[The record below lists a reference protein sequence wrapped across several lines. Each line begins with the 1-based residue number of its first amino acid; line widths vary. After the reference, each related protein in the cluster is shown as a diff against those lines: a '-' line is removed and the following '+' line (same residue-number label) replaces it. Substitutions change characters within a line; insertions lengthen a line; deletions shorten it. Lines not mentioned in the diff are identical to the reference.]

1 MDQIKKTTQS
11 GLTALVTGAAS
22 GIGRATAIQFARIGV
37 NVVVADLQSDGGMQ
51 TVQMIERMGG
61 RSIFIECDV
70 QDENDVEKM
79 IDLTG
84 REFGRLDFAFN
95 NAGVE
100 GTPHSMSD
108 LTELDWNRVI
118 DQNLKSVWLC
128 MKHELKMMV
137 HAGRGSIVNCSSI
150 AGLVGFQ
157 HSAAYVA
164 SKHGVIG
171 LTRVA
176 ALEYARSKIRI
187 NAICPGV
194 IRTPMVERYF
204 KEHPSER
211 NTMVDRIPMGRF
223 GTPEEIAETVVW
235 LCSDSAAYV
244 NGHALVADGGWTTQ

>member
-11 GLTALVTGAAS
+11 ELTALVTGAAS
-22 GIGRATAIQFARIGV
+22 GIGRATAVQFARMGV

-70 QDENDVEKM
+70 QDEDDVAKM

-100 GTPHSMSD
+100 GVQQVMSD
-108 LTELDWNRVI
+108 LSELDWSRVI

-128 MKHELKMMV
+128 MKHELKMMIQ
-137 HAGRGSIVNCSSI
+137 AGHGSIVNCSSI

-176 ALEYARSKIRI
+176 ALEYAHSKIRV

-194 IRTPMVERYF
+194 IRTPMVDRYF

-211 NTMVDRIPMGRF
+211 NAMVDRIPMGRF
-223 GTPEEIAETVVW
+223 GTPEEIAETVAW